1 MTGNRLGKNIRAL
14 REYYGET
21 QEALGGRIHVEKNTV
36 SCYETGRHEPS
47 QDTLALIAA
56 HFQIT
61 VEELLF
67 SDLSGLKGERFS
79 PTAEG
84 LLSGLFGALFPR
96 VSSKR
101 ALGAEGFRRVWEGHG
116 AALERMKT
124 AGTDMEAWSE
134 ALEGTLDSLF
144 GYLDA
149 WELEEAREETAAN
162 YIGLYLFWEAV
173 LNRGEAHKTDT
184 AFFSRLLAEGGSPL
198 RDCLEDASPENAAP
212 FYEELRGL
220 LEDPE
225 AEELRRKRR
234 EGLIL
239 LEGSARWRGLASYY
253 VALRFLLGR
262 GDNDLGP
269 ALNCTIGYELMKAC
283 ADLGNPWAKRLLRF
297 YP

>member
-67 SDLSGLKGERFS
+67 ADLSGLKGERFTPS
-79 PTAEG
+79 AEG

-101 ALGAEGFRRVWEGHG
+101 ALASEGFRRVWEGHG
-116 AALERMKT
+116 SALERMKT
-124 AGTDMEAWSE
+124 AGTDAEAWSE

-149 WELEEAREETAAN
+149 WELEEA
-162 YIGLYLFWEAV
+162 
-173 LNRGEAHKTDT
+173 
-184 AFFSRLLAEGGSPL
+184 
-198 RDCLEDASPENAAP
+198 
-212 FYEELRGL
+212 EELRQFV
-220 LEDPE
+220 
-225 AEELRRKRR
+225 ELIRYSYASPSRETRK
-234 EGLIL
+234 
-239 LEGSARWRGLASYY
+239 
-253 VALRFLLGR
+253 
-262 GDNDLGP
+262 
-269 ALNCTIGYELMKAC
+269 KAFTQ
-283 ADLGNPWAKRLLRF
+283 L
-297 YP
+297 Y